1 MVKWHALIC
10 HGASIDARGGA
21 RERLSVRAL
30 SLRGLTPV
38 GNRLRR
44 LIFPLPVPVD
54 GVSRARWEAEIS
66 SGAVHRESPRLH
78 HMRVTAPKHAAA
90 SGADAG
96 VWPGRTQDVPR
107 TETASCQHKA
117 EETSGRCPTVT
128 AERVMLWVCFS
139 LFIIWKSES
148 CQERVEEC

>member
-78 HMRVTAPKHAAA
+78 
-90 SGADAG
+90 
-96 VWPGRTQDVPR
+96 GRTTCVSRLLNMPQLQGLTLVFDQGARR
-107 TETASCQHKA
+107 TRPGQRRRPVNTRQRRRLAGALQ
-117 EETSGRCPTVT
+117 
-128 AERVMLWVCFS
+128 
-139 LFIIWKSES
+139 
-148 CQERVEEC
+148 